1 MRGGTADKEIRKK
14 TEEAKT
20 AEEEQVTRE
29 IKTTKIIKIENYHRE
44 NEKLQREKIKRE
56 TQEKFYRAI
65 EEKTKTIQTQS
76 YCSFVWKS
84 LSSESPK
91 TRLSAS

>member
-44 NEKLQREKIKRE
+44 NEKLQREKIK
-56 TQEKFYRAI
+56 EKLRKNFT
-65 EEKTKTIQTQS
+65 EQ
-76 YCSFVWKS
+76 
-84 LSSESPK
+84 
-91 TRLSAS
+91 